1 MMITEGDSIT
11 TNYLRNA
18 ILKNCTNVTIVPTP
32 FLYDINVFNEC
43 EEEGNILIK
52 EDFWIPYGIL

>member
-43 EEEGNILIK
+43 EEEGNILMTL
-52 EDFWIPYGIL
+52 EA